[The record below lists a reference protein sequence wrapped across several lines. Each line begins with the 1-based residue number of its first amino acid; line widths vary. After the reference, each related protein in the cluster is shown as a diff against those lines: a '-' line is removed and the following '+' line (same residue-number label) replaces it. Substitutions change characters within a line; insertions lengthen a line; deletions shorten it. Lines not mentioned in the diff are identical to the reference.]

1 MSKPNENQNRKSW
14 CSILKILSSY
24 SYGIS
29 CLKIK
34 KCKTLNAFKKLKQNV
49 GMQISVHV
57 EYVKLI
63 LKKNI
68 LQVKIVLV
76 NFSLFHFDSWL

>member
-1 MSKPNENQNRKSW
+1 
-14 CSILKILSSY
+14 
-24 SYGIS
+24 
-29 CLKIK
+29 
-34 KCKTLNAFKKLKQNV
+34 
-49 GMQISVHV
+49 MQISVHV